1 MKPDLGENLR
11 RLVGIELAPVSHF
24 ERIISG
30 IGGFL
35 GIAVIVLLERGLLG
49 EVGAAIMVASMGSSA
64 VLLFAV
70 PHAASSQ
77 PWAVIV
83 GHIVSAIVGV
93 ACAMFINDMALASAL
108 AVGLSI
114 AAMHYL
120 RAIHPPGGATAL
132 TAVIG
137 GQQAHDLGF
146 QFVVTPVL
154 VNSLI
159 IVSVAV
165 AANAFFAWRRY
176 PAGLARILAPPPTN
190 ATVASD
196 AFTHTD
202 FVSALE
208 RIGTFVDISEE
219 EFLELRT
226 LMREAAAKRHL
237 KSSDI
242 KLGGY
247 YSNGGVGEQLQV
259 RRIVDAAPSEYGD
272 VIWCV
277 IAGKNRGLTGVSRR
291 QDFANW
297 AAYEVTRASGTSM
310 RKAFHATRISSRSRE
325 PHMVS

>member
-1 MKPDLGENLR
+1 MKPGLSENFQ

-24 ERIISG
+24 ERFISG
-30 IGGFL
+30 VGGFL
-35 GIAVIVLLERGLLG
+35 GIAIIVLLERGVLG

-93 ACAMFINDMALASAL
+93 ACAKFVGDIALASAL

-114 AAMHYL
+114 SAMYYM

-137 GQQAHDLGF
+137 GSQVHALGF
-146 QFVVTPVL
+146 QFVLTPVL
-154 VNSLI
+154 VNTLI

-165 AANAFFAWRRY
+165 AVNAFFAWRRY
-176 PAGLARILAPPPTN
+176 PAGLSSILLPETPTATN
-190 ATVASD
+190 AGD
-196 AFTHTD
+196 AFSHSD

-208 RIGTFVDISEE
+208 KIGTFVDISEE
-219 EFLELRT
+219 EFLELRS
-226 LMREAAAKRHL
+226 LMRQAAANRHL
-237 KSSDI
+237 KRQDI
-242 KLGGY
+242 KLGAY
-247 YSNGGVGEQLQV
+247 YSNGGEGDALQV
-259 RRIVDAAPSEYGD
+259 KRIVDAAPNEDGD

-277 IAGKNRGLTGVSRR
+277 IAGKQRGMTGVSRR
-291 QDFANW
+291 QEFADW

-310 RKAFHATRISSRSRE
+310 RQSFQAIRTSSKTRE
-325 PHMVS
+325 PDLAA